1 MGARPLCAPATDA
14 PVRAQMPFMDGIEC
28 TRRIRAWERT
38 TGASRL
44 RILALSAN
52 GDDAACQRDCRDAGM
67 DGVLCKPVS
76 YRTLREE
83 LQRVLE
89 PSASPPST
97 PGSGVATATSAAPCA
112 APSAVP
118 SSGRPVVFDA
128 RTQQKLYGGDA
139 ATFHKAVSAFYRSG
153 RGRLEAI
160 ERAAA
165 SGNLSELQFVTHLLK
180 GTCVYAGAYALH
192 AAAREFNDAVKQAIA
207 LHETEL
213 SGLDGFMARLRDE
226 MRLVLEAQSRFL
238 EERGVAIAP
247 S

>member
-76 YRTLREE
+76 YRTLYEE

-97 PGSGVATATSAAPCA
+97 PGSGAATARSA
-112 APSAVP
+112 APSAAP
-118 SSGRPVVFDA
+118 SSGRPAVFDA
-128 RTQQKLYGGDA
+128 RAQQKLYGGDA
-139 ATFHKAVSAFYRSG
+139 ATFHKAVIAFYRSG

-160 ERAAA
+160 ERVAA
-165 SGNLSELQFVTHLLK
+165 SGNLSELQFETHLLK

-226 MRLVLEAQSRFL
+226 MRLVLEAQGRFL
-238 EERGVAIAP
+238 EEHGVAIAAP
-247 S
+247 